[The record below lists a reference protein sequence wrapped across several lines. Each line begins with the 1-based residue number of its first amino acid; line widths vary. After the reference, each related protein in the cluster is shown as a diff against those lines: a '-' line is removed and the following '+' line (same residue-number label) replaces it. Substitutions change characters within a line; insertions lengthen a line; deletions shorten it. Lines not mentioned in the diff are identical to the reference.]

1 MTSPHAIAALADTG
15 KAVLVSQTLEK
26 LLVELL
32 EFRKLHQDFDYAVS
46 TNGAVA
52 PELYKMA
59 LTNGVKRL
67 REQGALHPS
76 LDAALVKYIEDRHVL
91 VHRWA
96 ISHGFPDDADV
107 RAWQALQVH
116 ARSTGDQAARLY
128 GFFVTY
134 LAEYAM
140 PEVAAKDYPTY
151 QQRMLSMF
159 NREYASA

>member
-1 MTSPHAIAALADTG
+1 MSSSQVIAALAETG
-15 KAVLVSQTLEK
+15 KAVLVSQNLEK
-26 LLVELL
+26 LLIELL

-59 LTNGVKRL
+59 LMNGVKRL

-76 LDAALVKYIEDRHVL
+76 LDDALVKYIEDRHSL
-91 VHRWA
+91 VQRWA
-96 ISHGFPDDADV
+96 LNHGFPDDEDAK
-107 RAWQALQVH
+107 AWQALESH
-116 ARSTGDQAARLY
+116 AHSVASQAAQLF
-128 GFFVTY
+128 GFFIKY

-151 QQRMLSMF
+151 QARMLSMF
-159 NREYASA
+159 NR